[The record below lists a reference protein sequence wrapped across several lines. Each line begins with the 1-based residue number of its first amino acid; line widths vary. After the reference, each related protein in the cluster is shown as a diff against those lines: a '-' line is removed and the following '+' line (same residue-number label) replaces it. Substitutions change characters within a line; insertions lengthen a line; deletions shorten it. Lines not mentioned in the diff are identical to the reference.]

1 MSDDI
6 ANLLRRF
13 GASADGYL
21 EVEHALIFKEPPA
34 PAAPPASA
42 MEAEEAHKPAPMTM
56 AAAVAKT
63 LHNEQDETVNEAVSV
78 AANVMAAPTASAP
91 VVRSSLSSMLTAVAM
106 ERRAATGVRENI
118 AMPRHNEQARPATP
132 AHVIAVM
139 SLKGGVGKSTIGA
152 ALANAL
158 QGSGRVIAID
168 LDPQNVLQYHAGID
182 AETIDAYQG
191 GLLAEDWNSALL
203 EGLGGTQVLPYGPA
217 TRQQR
222 LDIENRLE
230 ADPHWLAKKL
240 AQLDLHDADVVILDT
255 PPGRTIYLE
264 QAFDVA
270 DQLVA
275 VVAPDAASFMV
286 LDLTDRLFKRVTDNG
301 PHVAC
306 SYVVNQFDA
315 TRAFSQDM
323 LEVLRRRLGQ
333 RLIGVVPLDYA
344 ISEGLAYGSYPLL
357 GQGVSL
363 ARDEIRAIGKML
375 KSRMGAA
382 ASVNERAS

>member
-21 EVEHALIFKEPPA
+21 EVEHALVFKEPPA
-34 PAAPPASA
+34 LSVPPASA
-42 MEAEEAHKPAPMTM
+42 MEAEEARKLAPVTM
-56 AAAVAKT
+56 VAAVAKT
-63 LHNEQDETVNEAVSV
+63 LHNEDETVDEAVRV
-78 AANVMAAPTASAP
+78 AAHVMPASTTSMP
-91 VVRSSLSSMLTAVAM
+91 VVRSSLGSILTAVAM
-106 ERRAATGVRENI
+106 ERRATTGMRENI
-118 AMPRHNEQARPATP
+118 TMSRHDEQTRPATP
-132 AHVIAVM
+132 AHVIVVM
-139 SLKGGVGKSTIGA
+139 SLKGGVGKSTISA

-168 LDPQNVLQYHAGID
+168 LDPQNVLQYQAGID

-191 GLLAEDWNSALL
+191 GLLADDWNAALL
-203 EGLGGTQVLPYGPA
+203 EGLGGTQVLPYGSA

-240 AQLDLHDADVVILDT
+240 AQLQLRDTDVVILDT

-270 DQLVA
+270 DQLVT

-286 LDLTDRLFKRVTDNG
+286 LDLTDRLLTRVTDSA

-315 TRAFSQDM
+315 TRTFSQDM
-323 LEVLRRRLGQ
+323 LEVLLRRLGQ

-344 ISEGLAYGSYPLL
+344 ISEGLAFGSYPLL
-357 GQGVSL
+357 GQGVSP
-363 ARDEIRAIGKML
+363 ARDEIRAIGKVL

-382 ASVNERAS
+382 ASVNGRAS